1 MIFKKEKV
9 EIEIKDL
16 TTRTLGKFL
25 HLSGV
30 TYEMLLNPQEMLKS
44 IFGLVDKCY
53 EAAIELKLIV
63 SIKIDGNI
71 VDFDTFDSEG
81 SNFLYVSEM
90 MIEYI
95 NSNLNGQKKTI

>member
-1 MIFKKEKV
+1 MIFKKDNV

-30 TYEMLLNPQEMLKS
+30 TFEMLQNPSEILKNV
-44 IFGLVDKCY
+44 FNLVDKCY

-63 SIKIDGNI
+63 SIKIEDKVI
-71 VDFDTFDSEG
+71 SFEEFDADAV
-81 SNFLYVSEM
+81 NFMYVSEM
-90 MIEYI
+90 MIQFI
-95 NSNLNGQKKTI
+95 DKNLNGQKKTI